1 MNNEEID
8 NLVDLFFSPFDW
20 DKKTYAFNREEK
32 DMHPYN
38 IQTNKERA
46 LISHNILGINKED
59 LKIKKEIENGI
70 SYLIINGKTIDD
82 ITGKEYSIN
91 SRFALDDKNLDLS
104 KISAT
109 TKNGLLYITIPVIKE
124 NKKKET
130 CDIKIS

>member
-1 MNNEEID
+1 MFGKDID
-8 NLVDLFFSPFDW
+8 ILVDSLFPLDW
-20 DKKTYAFNREEK
+20 DRKTYTFNRGEK
-32 DMHPYN
+32 DMHPYD
-38 IQTNKERA
+38 IKTDKEKT

-59 LKIKKEIENGI
+59 LKIKKEVENGI
-70 SYLIINGKTIDD
+70 SYLVINGKTIDD

-91 SRFALDDKNLDLS
+91 SRFALDDKSLDLS

-124 NKKKET
+124 KKKET